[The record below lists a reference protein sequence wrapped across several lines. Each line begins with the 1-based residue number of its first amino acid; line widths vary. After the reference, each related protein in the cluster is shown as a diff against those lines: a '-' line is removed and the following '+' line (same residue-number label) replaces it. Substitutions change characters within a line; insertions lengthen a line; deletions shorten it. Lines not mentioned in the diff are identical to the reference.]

1 MLICVNKCGSTSGE
15 DESVYGLIVQV
26 SGVLTSHVACL
37 LLLELQAG
45 TEARVADK
53 DTALQ

>member
-1 MLICVNKCGSTSGE
+1 M
-15 DESVYGLIVQV
+15 YGLTVKV
-26 SGVLTSHVACL
+26 SGFLTSHVACP

-45 TEARVADK
+45 TEARVAAK